1 MESNSVF
8 NHAIDEQNQT
18 TLRQELDLS
27 IISTSSDRIGCCE
40 VLLPGN
46 NNSDKI

>member
-8 NHAIDEQNQT
+8 NHAIDEQNRT

-27 IISTSSDRIGCCE
+27 IISTSSDRTGCWE